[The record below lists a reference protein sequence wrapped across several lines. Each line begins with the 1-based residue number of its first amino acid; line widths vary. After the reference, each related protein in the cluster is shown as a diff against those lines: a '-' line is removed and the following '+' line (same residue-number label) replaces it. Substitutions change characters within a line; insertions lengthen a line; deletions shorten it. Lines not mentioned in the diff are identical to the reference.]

1 MVHILLGPDRAAGA
15 VIQRGFIYQGFISL
29 SLFPHLCSQCEGNP
43 GLSAVFISNTPPYIR
58 VNHVVL
64 KIISKPQKT
73 TDSGIVT
80 NPAHGGICLKE
91 SASRINGGDDDCPI
105 CCKARPQD
113 TRLICFKSNSISLTE
128 SWLLFFYP
136 PSLCQSQDY
145 SFNFMLQH

>member
-29 SLFPHLCSQCEGNP
+29 SLFPHLCSQREGNP

-80 NPAHGGICLKE
+80 NPAHGGICLKVHPVLMVVMMI
-91 SASRINGGDDDCPI
+91 ALFAVKQDHRI
-105 CCKARPQD
+105 QD
-113 TRLICFKSNSISLTE
+113 
-128 SWLLFFYP
+128 
-136 PSLCQSQDY
+136 
-145 SFNFMLQH
+145 